1 MRRAYPDELR
11 SDLSRFHGL
20 NLDGLGSDYS
30 IAHAGALI
38 KCLPAE
44 SSVARAIDPDS
55 EWTLDRMLTASGVDA
70 LRWLV
75 WAKSKDASKKPPRN
89 MPKPIMRPGVK
100 GYGEQAVSRDVDEV
114 KRLLALPRRTAKKA
128 A

>member
-1 MRRAYPDELR
+1 MRRAHPDELR
-11 SDLSRFHGL
+11 ADFQRFYGLS
-20 NLDGLGSDYS
+20 LDGLGVDYS

-38 KCLPAE
+38 KCLPGE
-44 SSVARAIDPDS
+44 SAVARAIDPDS

-100 GYGEQAVSRDVDEV
+100 GYGEQSEARDVDEV
-114 KRLLALPRRTAKKA
+114 KRLLALPRRAVEKKR
-128 A
+128 